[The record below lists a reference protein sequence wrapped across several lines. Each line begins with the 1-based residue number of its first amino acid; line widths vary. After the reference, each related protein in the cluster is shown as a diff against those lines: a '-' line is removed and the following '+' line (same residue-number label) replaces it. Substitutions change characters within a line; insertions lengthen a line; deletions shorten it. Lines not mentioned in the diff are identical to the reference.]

1 MSAMTDFLENKYIDW
16 YFRGQAFGVNG
27 ASAAAGSGPTN
38 LWVGLLITNDNDAD
52 SAKVEVTGGSYARV
66 QIASSMANWA
76 GTQGAGT
83 TTASTG
89 SSGQTSNNNL
99 LTFPTPTADW
109 GRVTG
114 FAIFDSA
121 AGGNGQYYTALTN
134 AKNINNGD
142 PAPNFPAGTLV
153 VQVDN

>member
-1 MSAMTDFLENKYIDW
+1 MAAMTDFLENKYIDW

-27 ASAAAGSGPTN
+27 ASAGAGSGPTA
-38 LWVGLLITNDNDAD
+38 LWVALMTTVDNDGQ

-66 QIASSMANWA
+66 QITSSMANWA

-89 SSGQTSNNNL
+89 SSGTTSNNNVV
-99 LTFPTPTADW
+99 TFPTPTGDW

-114 FAIFDSA
+114 YEIYDA
-121 AGGNGQYYTALTN
+121 ATGGNGQYYTTLTN

-142 PAPNFPAGTLV
+142 PAPTFPAGTLQ